1 VGAVS
6 SALWGG
12 GKLIGGIEE
21 WSGLPGKVHDSN
33 SGRWMWSHRREAGQE
48 VEELVGLVGEAHR
61 VILVLTK
68 YEPEPDS
75 AGGGLFAMGSSR
87 QRTKPDV
94 AWW

>member
-1 VGAVS
+1 LEKSGNGVAYRGWFTIATAVGGCGA
-6 SALWGG
+6 
-12 GKLIGGIEE
+12 IGVR
-21 WSGLPGKVHDSN
+21 LDK
-33 SGRWMWSHRREAGQE
+33 R